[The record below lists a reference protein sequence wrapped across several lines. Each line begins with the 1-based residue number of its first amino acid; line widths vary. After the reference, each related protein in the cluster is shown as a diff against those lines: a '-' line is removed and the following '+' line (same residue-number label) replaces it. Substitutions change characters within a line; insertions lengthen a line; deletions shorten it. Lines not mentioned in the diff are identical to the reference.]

1 MKMITSWFDVISVTV
16 FSWMLG
22 MAVLGMWFVPHFPQA
37 TVVGLSV
44 GLGLIIHRKV
54 PINPPD

>member
-1 MKMITSWFDVISVTV
+1 MITSWFDVIAITV

-22 MAVLGMWFVPHFPQA
+22 MAVLGMWFVPHFPQ
-37 TVVGLSV
+37 TIVVGLSV